1 MKHRITSSP
10 ILTAAMILVSGIW
23 QHGPTAVDWLKL
35 SINLR
40 VVTEVSEPIRRPP
53 SKPAQLR

>member
-10 ILTAAMILVSGIW
+10 MLTAALILVSGIW

-35 SINLR
+35 SMDLR
-40 VVTEVSEPIRRPP
+40 VLSKVSEPMRRPP